1 MHIINGLLRVTTAQK
16 KGDRREDDQ
25 MSTLSYTEICN
36 APWMYVFV
44 VLIIL
49 GCCLHSFIFARRAW
63 KHGLEIGLTAQELRQ
78 PLTTG
83 IAISVFP
90 TIPVVITMIGLIPLL
105 GAPLPWLRLS
115 VIGGAA
121 AEAMSANAGVEA
133 VGEVLEVGGYTI
145 NGWIAAAY
153 IMCFSQTTAIIFN
166 VIFTKPISKL
176 YEGGKTV
183 DTRLPLAI
191 GTGCLLGVMGYATIN
206 FGLGAIS
213 TNGVIFGV
221 SFLVGAVMV
230 VLAKK
235 MPKQKWMKDA
245 LMAVAMIIA
254 MIVAVIIF

>member
-1 MHIINGLLRVTTAQK
+1 
-16 KGDRREDDQ
+16 

-90 TIPVVITMIGLIPLL
+90 TVPVVITMIGLIPLL

>member
-1 MHIINGLLRVTTAQK
+1 
-16 KGDRREDDQ
+16 

-36 APWMYVFV
+36 SPWMYVFV
-44 VLIIL
+44 ALLIL
-49 GCCLHSFIFARRAW
+49 ACCLHSFIFAKHAW
-63 KHGLEIGLTAQELRQ
+63 KHGLEIGLTKRELRQ

-83 IAISVFP
+83 IAISIFP

-121 AEAMSANAGVEA
+121 AEAMSGNAGVEA
-133 VGEVLEVGGYTI
+133 VGEVLEVGGYSVK
-145 NGWIAAAY
+145 GWIAAAY
-153 IMCFSQTTAIIFN
+153 VMCFAQTTAVIFN

-176 YEGGKTV
+176 YEGGKTA

-206 FGLGAIS
+206 FGLGAIN
-213 TNGVIFGV
+213 TKGVIFGV
-221 SFLVGAVMV
+221 SFLVGALMV

-235 MPKQKWMKDA
+235 MPKQTWVKDA
-245 LMAVAMIIA
+245 LMAVAMVIA
-254 MIVAVIIF
+254 MLVAVIIF